1 MHATRDISK
10 ILKEYGAKAD
20 IVMCMNASYWV
31 LKKVARKGARV
42 YVATCSDL
50 ERARRDFELYMVF
63 DIHIKLYACK
73 DIVVFST
80 ANAST
85 SNLVEVSLVLERDKR
100 VDKAVRRIE
109 EKLKNRGFYKGGF
122 LEILDL

>member
-1 MHATRDISK
+1 MS
-10 ILKEYGAKAD
+10 
-20 IVMCMNASYWV
+20 MNASYWV

-42 YVATCSDL
+42 YIATGTDL
-50 ERARRDFELYMVF
+50 EKIRRDFELYTVF
-63 DIHIKLYACK
+63 DLHIKLYACK

-85 SNLVEVSLVLERDKR
+85 SNLVELSLVLERDKR
-100 VDKAVRRIE
+100 VDMAVRRIE
-109 EKLKNRGFYKGGF
+109 EKVRRRGFYRGGF